1 MALPGQQ
8 TPAGVPAF
16 KLVLVGDGGTGAR
29 RAMALITQ
37 RGLRPRPA
45 CCLQAADAAQWLMG

>member
-16 KLVLVGDGGTGAR
+16 KLVLVGDGGTGALGE
-29 RAMALITQ
+29 ASEALTQ
-37 RGLRPRPA
+37 ELPVWRL
-45 CCLQAADAAQWLMG
+45 